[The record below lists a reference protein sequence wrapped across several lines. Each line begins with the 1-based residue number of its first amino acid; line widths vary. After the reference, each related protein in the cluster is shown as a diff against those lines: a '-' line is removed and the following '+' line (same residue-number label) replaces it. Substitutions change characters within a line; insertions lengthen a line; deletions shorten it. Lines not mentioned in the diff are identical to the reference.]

1 MFFFETSIDKRYSF
15 WYSLISYFEGDKLN
29 TELLIQKFFILG
41 KFLTY
46 PTKELKDDIKKIIA
60 QIKNKDETKKLKNIL
75 SLLNNETYREELE
88 AEYTSLFITGY
99 PKTPCPPYF
108 SAYQTGM
115 IVSDYSDKLYDLYE
129 EYGIELSNEQF
140 PDFIPTMMEFMTLL
154 LTNDL
159 LEEAKNFYK
168 EYLSWLD
175 EFSKNIKR
183 NTKNEYFIMI
193 ANELDNFTKDINHF
207 FNL

>member
-1 MFFFETSIDKRYSF
+1 
-15 WYSLISYFEGDKLN
+15 LN
-29 TELLIQKFFILG
+29 TEILAQKFFVLA

-46 PTKELKDDIKKIIA
+46 PTKELKDDIEKTIS
-60 QIKNKDETKKLKNIL
+60 QIKEENTQKTFNEIL
-75 SLLNNETYREELE
+75 IGFDNNREELE

-115 IVSDYSDKLYDLYE
+115 VVSEYSNKLYDLYE

-140 PDFIPTMMEFMTLL
+140 PDFVPTMMEFMTLL

-159 LEEAKNFYK
+159 EKEAKSFYK

-175 EFSKNIKR
+175 EFSSNIKR
-183 NTKNEYFIMI
+183 NTKNEYFIKI
-193 ANELDNFTKDINHF
+193 ANQLETFINDVNNF